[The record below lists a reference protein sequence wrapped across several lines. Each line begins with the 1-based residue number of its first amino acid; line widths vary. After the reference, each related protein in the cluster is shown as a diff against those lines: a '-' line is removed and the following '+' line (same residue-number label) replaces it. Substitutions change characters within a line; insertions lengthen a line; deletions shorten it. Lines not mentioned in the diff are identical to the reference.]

1 MSSLLK
7 LEARHR
13 QNNFEIIYQENPRK
27 NYELLL
33 RKLGWHDV
41 AIKIELLKT
50 KGSLLKDQNGYRPG
64 TAQVNT

>member
-7 LEARHR
+7 LEARHK

-33 RKLGWHDV
+33 RKLVWHDV

-50 KGSLLKDQNGYRPG
+50 KGNLIKDQNGYCPG